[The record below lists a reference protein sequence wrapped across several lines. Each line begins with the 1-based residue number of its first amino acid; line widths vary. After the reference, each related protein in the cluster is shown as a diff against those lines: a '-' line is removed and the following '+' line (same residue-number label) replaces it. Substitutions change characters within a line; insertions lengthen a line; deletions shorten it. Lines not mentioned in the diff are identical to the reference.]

1 MKKIVIFAGTTE
13 GRRLSEILADAGIA
27 HTVCVATEYGEIV
40 MREQTDSTEAAQ
52 ADGQPLVELHC
63 GRMDREQ
70 MQKFLH
76 DEGYEIVVDATHPY
90 ARAVTENLWGAVD
103 TLKSLEKD
111 AHFPIY
117 LRLEREIA
125 GITEADG
132 NVTNIQYFENNADCA
147 KALENTE
154 GNILLTT
161 GSKELAVYCASG
173 RLNNR
178 LYVRIL
184 PGRESLELCMD
195 QGIKGRQILA
205 LQGPFSTEMNAA
217 ILKQYDIRHMVTK
230 NSGRTGGYQEK
241 LAAAEMLGI
250 PVYVIEP
257 AQKTSD
263 AAGNIPGTDAYSFAG
278 ICGKLEQ
285 LCDCKLSP
293 QGSLEICLAGIGMG
307 SKDGQTQEV
316 QHAIE
321 TADILLGAER
331 MIEGYSA
338 RIEKKPY
345 YMTAQ
350 ILPYL
355 EQLQESE
362 SLAQQGT
369 LRVTVL
375 FSGDTGFYSGCRKL
389 YVALQEAI
397 AAGQLKGSVKILP
410 GISSVVSLAAR
421 VGESY
426 EDAAVLSMHGKKL
439 NHLPATVAGH
449 EKTFLLTSGS
459 EDIRKIGRM
468 LTETGLG
475 TCEVIV
481 GYQLSYPEENIR
493 ILTPEQCEEITEDG
507 LYTCMIRNPHP
518 QPGRLTHGREDT
530 CFLRDSS
537 GTEGK
542 MRRTPMTKEEVREV
556 SICKLH
562 LTERSV
568 VYDIGSGTGSVA
580 VEIAGLSGQLQV
592 YAIERKPEAVE
603 LLRKNREHFR
613 MDNMEII
620 EAPAPEGLEELPV
633 PTHAFI
639 GGSGGRLQ
647 EILQVLYRKNPHMRI
662 VINAISMETI
672 AELREVMET
681 FPVEDEEILQMQVNR
696 VKKFWSYH
704 LPQAENPVWICSF
717 TFRERETDLVDK
729 VKKALLAEEENRNR
743 GNGEVQR

>member
-40 MREQTDSTEAAQ
+40 MRDQTDAEAARAKEQ
-52 ADGQPLVELHC
+52 SLVSLHR
-63 GRMDREQ
+63 GRMDRKQIEE
-70 MQKFLH
+70 FLRN
-76 DEGYEIVVDATHPY
+76 EGYEIVVDATHPY
-90 ARAVTENLWGAVD
+90 AKVVTENLRGAVAALQ
-103 TLKSLEKD
+103 TSEKK
-111 AHFPIY
+111 AQSPIY
-117 LRLEREIA
+117 LRLEREISE
-125 GITEADG
+125 TPEAEDPA
-132 NVTNIQYFENNADCA
+132 VSIRYFESNADCA

-161 GSKELAVYCASG
+161 GSKELVTYCASG
-173 RLNNR
+173 RLNDR

-184 PGRESLELCMD
+184 PGRESLELCME

-241 LAAAEMLGI
+241 LEAAKMLGI

-257 AQKTSD
+257 VPAVTE
-263 AAGNIPGTDAYSFAG
+263 NTVGTDTYSFAG
-278 ICGKLEQ
+278 ICGQLEQ
-285 LCDCKLSP
+285 LCGCKLS
-293 QGSLEICLAGIGMG
+293 QKGSLEICLAGIGMG
-307 SKDGQTQEV
+307 SKDMQTKEV

-355 EQLQESE
+355 EKLQESE
-362 SLAQQGT
+362 SLAQQES

-397 AAGQLKGSVKILP
+397 AAGRLKGRVQILP
-410 GISSVVSLAAR
+410 GLSSVVFLAAR

-439 NHLPATVAGH
+439 NHLPATVESH
-449 EKTFLLTSGS
+449 EKVYLLTSGS

-468 LTETGLG
+468 LTKAGLG
-475 TCEVIV
+475 TCEVII
-481 GYQLSYPEENIR
+481 GYQMSYPEEKIR
-493 ILTPEQCEEITEDG
+493 ILKSEQCEKVTEEG
-507 LYTCMIRNPHP
+507 LYTCLIRNPHP
-518 QPGRLTHGREDT
+518 QPGRLTHGRADT
-530 CFLRDSS
+530 CFLRDSA

-542 MRRTPMTKEEVREV
+542 MRITPMTKEEVREV

-562 LTERSV
+562 LTKKSV

-603 LLRKNREHFR
+603 LLRKNREQFH
-613 MDNMEII
+613 MDNIQII

-639 GGSGGRLQ
+639 GGSGGRLLD
-647 EILQVLYRKNPHMRI
+647 ILQTLYRKNPHMRI

-672 AELREVMET
+672 AELKEVLDT
-681 FPVEDEEILQMQVNR
+681 FPVEEEEILQMQVSR
-696 VKKFWSYH
+696 VKKLGGYH

-717 TFRERETDLVDK
+717 TFRETGTDPMDNEKKTKPGAGETGNGK
-729 VKKALLAEEENRNR
+729 
-743 GNGEVQR
+743 NGEVQR

>member
-13 GRRLSEILADAGIA
+13 GRRLSEILADAGIT

-40 MREQTDSTEAAQ
+40 MREQTDAETARAK
-52 ADGQPLVELHC
+52 GQPLVSLHR

-70 MQKFLH
+70 MEEFLRN
-76 DEGYEIVVDATHPY
+76 EGYEIVVDATHPY
-90 ARAVTENLWGAVD
+90 ARVVTENIQSAVN
-103 TLKSLEKD
+103 TLRTTERETQ
-111 AHFPIY
+111 FPIY

-125 GITEADG
+125 ETPEAEDPA
-132 NVTNIQYFENNADCA
+132 VSIRYFESNADCA
-147 KALENTE
+147 NVLENTE

-161 GSKELAVYCASG
+161 GSKELATYCASG
-173 RLNNR
+173 RLHDR

-184 PGRESLELCMD
+184 PGRESLELCME

-217 ILKQYDIRHMVTK
+217 ILNQYDIRHMVTK

-241 LAAAEMLGI
+241 LEAAKMLGI
-250 PVYVIEP
+250 PVYVIQP
-257 AQKTSD
+257 AGKAWDT
-263 AAGNIPGTDAYSFAG
+263 YSFAG
-278 ICGKLEQ
+278 ICEKLEQ
-285 LCDCKLSP
+285 LCDCKLSG
-293 QGSLEICLAGIGMG
+293 QGSMEICLAGIGMG

-331 MIEGYSA
+331 MIERYSA
-338 RIEKKPY
+338 KIEKRPY
-345 YMTAQ
+345 YMTEQ

-355 EQLQESE
+355 EQLQKNG
-362 SLAQQGT
+362 LTAQKDP

-389 YVALQEAI
+389 YVALQETI
-397 AAGQLKGSVKILP
+397 AAGALNAGVRILP

-426 EDAAVLSMHGKKL
+426 EDAAILSMHGKKL
-439 NHLPATVAGH
+439 NRLSATVESH
-449 EKTFLLTSGS
+449 EKVFLLTSGS
-459 EDIRKIGRM
+459 EDIRKIGRLLAEAG
-468 LTETGLG
+468 LTD
-475 TCEVIV
+475 CEVIV
-481 GYQLSYPEENIR
+481 GYQLSYPEESIR
-493 ILTPEQCEEITEDG
+493 ILTPEQCEKITGEG
-507 LYTCMIRNPHP
+507 LYTCLIHNPHW
-518 QPGRLTHGREDT
+518 QPERLTHGRADI
-530 CFLRDSS
+530 CFLRDA
-537 GTEGK
+537 K
-542 MRRTPMTKEEVREV
+542 TPMTKEEVREV

-562 LTERSV
+562 LTENAV

-580 VEIAGLSGQLQV
+580 IEIAGVPGGVQV

-603 LLRKNREHFR
+603 LLRKNREHFH
-613 MDNMEII
+613 MDNIQII

-639 GGSGGRLQ
+639 GGSSGRLLD
-647 EILQVLYRKNPHMRI
+647 ILQTLYRKNPHMRI

-672 AELREVMET
+672 AELKEVLDT
-681 FPVEDEEILQMQVNR
+681 FPVEEEEILQMQVSR
-696 VKKFWSYH
+696 VKKLGGYH

-717 TFRERETDLVDK
+717 TFRETGTDPMDNA
-729 VKKALLAEEENRNR
+729 KKIKPGIGEAGN
-743 GNGEVQR
+743 GKNGEVQR

>member
-132 NVTNIQYFENNADCA
+132 NVTNIQYFENNADCV

-241 LAAAEMLGI
+241 LEAAEMLGI

-426 EDAAVLSMHGKKL
+426 EDAAILSMHGKKL
-439 NHLPATVAGH
+439 NHLPAAVAGH

-459 EDIRKIGRM
+459 EDIRKVGRM

-507 LYTCMIRNPHP
+507 LYTCMIRNPHW
-518 QPGRLTHGREDT
+518 QPERLTHGREDT
-530 CFLRDSS
+530 CFLRD
-537 GTEGK
+537 TK
-542 MRRTPMTKEEVREV
+542 TPMTKEEVREV

-639 GGSGGRLQ
+639 GGSGGRLLD
-647 EILQVLYRKNPHMRI
+647 ILQVLYRKNPHMRI

-672 AELREVMET
+672 AEFKEVLDT
-681 FPVEDEEILQMQVNR
+681 FPVEEEEILQMQVSR
-696 VKKFWSYH
+696 VKKLGDYH

-717 TFRERETDLVDK
+717 TFREIGTDPMDNAKKTKQGAGETGNGK
-729 VKKALLAEEENRNR
+729 
-743 GNGEVQR
+743 NGEVQR

>member
-40 MREQTDSTEAAQ
+40 MREQTDVEAARTKE
-52 ADGQPLVELHC
+52 QPFVSLHR

-70 MQKFLH
+70 MEEFLRN
-76 DEGYEIVVDATHPY
+76 EGYEIVVDATHPY
-90 ARAVTENLWGAVD
+90 ARVVTENIQSAVN
-103 TLKSLEKD
+103 TLRTTERETQ
-111 AHFPIY
+111 FPIY
-117 LRLEREIA
+117 LRLEREISE
-125 GITEADG
+125 TPEAEDPD
-132 NVTNIQYFENNADCA
+132 VSIRYFESNADCA

-161 GSKELAVYCASG
+161 GSKELATYCASG
-173 RLNNR
+173 RLHDR

-184 PGRESLELCMD
+184 PGRESLELCME

-241 LAAAEMLGI
+241 LEAAKMLGI
-250 PVYVIEP
+250 PVYVILP
-257 AQKTSD
+257 ARKAVDT
-263 AAGNIPGTDAYSFAG
+263 YSFAG

-285 LCDCKLSP
+285 LCDCKLSG
-293 QGSLEICLAGIGMG
+293 QSSMEICLAGIGMG

-331 MIEGYSA
+331 MIERYSA
-338 RIEKKPY
+338 KIEKRPY
-345 YMTAQ
+345 YMTEQ

-355 EQLQESE
+355 EQLQKNGLTE
-362 SLAQQGT
+362 QKDP

-389 YVALQEAI
+389 YVALQETI
-397 AAGQLKGSVKILP
+397 AAGTLNAGVQILP

-426 EDAAVLSMHGKKL
+426 EDAAILSMHGKKL
-439 NHLPATVAGH
+439 NRLSATVESH
-449 EKTFLLTSGS
+449 EKVFLLTSGS
-459 EDIRKIGRM
+459 EDIRKIGRLLAEVG
-468 LTETGLG
+468 LTD
-475 TCEVIV
+475 CEVTV
-481 GYQLSYPEENIR
+481 GYQLSYPEESIR
-493 ILTPEQCEEITEDG
+493 ILTPGQCEEITEEG
-507 LYTCMIRNPHP
+507 LYTCLIRNPHW
-518 QPGRLTHGREDT
+518 QPECLTHGRADI
-530 CFLRDSS
+530 CFLRDV
-537 GTEGK
+537 K
-542 MRRTPMTKEEVREV
+542 TPMTKEEVREV

-562 LTERSV
+562 LTQNAV

-580 VEIAGLSGQLQV
+580 IEIAGVPGGVQV

-603 LLRKNREHFR
+603 LLRKNREQFH
-613 MDNMEII
+613 MDNIQII

-639 GGSGGRLQ
+639 GGSGGRLLD
-647 EILQVLYRKNPHMRI
+647 ILQTLYRKNPHMRI

-672 AELREVMET
+672 AELKEVLDT
-681 FPVEDEEILQMQVNR
+681 FPVEEEEILQMQVSR
-696 VKKFWSYH
+696 VKKLGGYH

-717 TFRERETDLVDK
+717 TFREIGTDPMDNAKKTKQGAGETGNGK
-729 VKKALLAEEENRNR
+729 
-743 GNGEVQR
+743 NGEVQR

>member
-40 MREQTDSTEAAQ
+40 MREQMDAEAAG
-52 ADGQPLVELHC
+52 AKKQPLVSLHR
-63 GRMDREQ
+63 GRMDRKQIEE
-70 MQKFLH
+70 FLCN
-76 DEGYEIVVDATHPY
+76 EGYEIVVDATHPY
-90 ARAVTENLWGAVD
+90 AKVVTENLRGAVAALQ
-103 TLKSLEKD
+103 TSEKKTQS
-111 AHFPIY
+111 PIY
-117 LRLEREIA
+117 LRLEREISE
-125 GITEADG
+125 TPEAE
-132 NVTNIQYFENNADCA
+132 NPAVSIRYFESNADCA

-161 GSKELAVYCASG
+161 GSKELATYCASG
-173 RLNNR
+173 RLHDR

-184 PGRESLELCMD
+184 PGRESLELCME

-241 LAAAEMLGI
+241 LEAAKMLGI

-257 AQKTSD
+257 ARKTPD
-263 AAGNIPGTDAYSFAG
+263 ATGHMLRTDTYSFAG

-285 LCDCKLSP
+285 LCDCKLSG
-293 QGSLEICLAGIGMG
+293 QGSMEICLAGIGMG

-321 TADILLGAER
+321 TVDILLGAER
-331 MIEGYSA
+331 MIERYSA
-338 RIEKKPY
+338 KIEKRPY
-345 YMTAQ
+345 YMAEQ

-355 EQLQESE
+355 EQLQKNG
-362 SLAQQGT
+362 LTAQKDP

-397 AAGQLKGSVKILP
+397 AAGALNAEVRILP

-426 EDAAVLSMHGKKL
+426 EDAAILSMHGKKL
-439 NHLPATVAGH
+439 NRLSATVESH
-449 EKTFLLTSGS
+449 EKVFLLTSGS
-459 EDIRKIGRM
+459 EDIRKIGRLLAEAG
-468 LTETGLG
+468 LTD
-475 TCEVIV
+475 CEVTV
-481 GYQLSYPEENIR
+481 GYQMSYPEESIR
-493 ILTPEQCEEITEDG
+493 SLTPGQCEEITGEG
-507 LYTCMIRNPHP
+507 LYTCLIRNPHW
-518 QPGRLTHGREDT
+518 QPERLTHGRTDICFQRDT
-530 CFLRDSS
+530 
-537 GTEGK
+537 K
-542 MRRTPMTKEEVREV
+542 TPMTKEEVREV

-562 LTERSV
+562 LTQNAV

-580 VEIAGLSGQLQV
+580 IEIAGVSGGVQV

-603 LLRKNREHFR
+603 LLRKNREHFH
-613 MDNMEII
+613 MDNIQII

-639 GGSGGRLQ
+639 GGSGGRLLD
-647 EILQVLYRKNPHMRI
+647 ILRVLYRKNPHMRI

-672 AELREVMET
+672 AELKEVLDT
-681 FPVEDEEILQMQVNR
+681 FPVEEEEILQMQVSR
-696 VKKFWSYH
+696 VKKLRDYH

-717 TFRERETDLVDK
+717 TFRETGTDPMDNAKKTKPGIGETGNGK
-729 VKKALLAEEENRNR
+729 
-743 GNGEVQR
+743 NGEVQR

>member
-40 MREQTDSTEAAQ
+40 MRDQTDAEAARAKEQ
-52 ADGQPLVELHC
+52 SLVSLHR
-63 GRMDREQ
+63 GRMDRKQIEE
-70 MQKFLH
+70 FLRN
-76 DEGYEIVVDATHPY
+76 EGYEIVVDATHPY
-90 ARAVTENLWGAVD
+90 ARVVTENLRGAVAALQ
-103 TLKSLEKD
+103 TSEKK
-111 AHFPIY
+111 AQSPIY
-117 LRLEREIA
+117 LRLEREISE
-125 GITEADG
+125 TPEAEDPA
-132 NVTNIQYFENNADCA
+132 VSIRYFESNADCA

-161 GSKELAVYCASG
+161 GSKELATYCASG
-173 RLNNR
+173 RLHDR

-184 PGRESLELCMD
+184 PGRESLELCME

-241 LAAAEMLGI
+241 LEAAKMLEI
-250 PVYVIEP
+250 PVYVILP
-257 AQKTSD
+257 ARKAVDT
-263 AAGNIPGTDAYSFAG
+263 YSFAG

-285 LCDCKLSP
+285 LCDCKLSG
-293 QGSLEICLAGIGMG
+293 QSSMEICLAGIGMG

-331 MIEGYSA
+331 MIERYSA
-338 RIEKKPY
+338 KIEKRPY
-345 YMTAQ
+345 YMTEQ

-355 EQLQESE
+355 EQLQENGIT
-362 SLAQQGT
+362 AQKDP

-389 YVALQEAI
+389 YVALQEAVDI
-397 AAGQLKGSVKILP
+397 GALNAEVRILP
-410 GISSVVSLAAR
+410 GISSVATLAAR

-426 EDAAVLSMHGKKL
+426 EDAAILSMHGKKL
-439 NHLPATVAGH
+439 NRLSTTVESH
-449 EKTFLLTSGS
+449 EKVFLLTSGS
-459 EDIRKIGRM
+459 EDIRKIGRSLAEAG
-468 LTETGLG
+468 LTD
-475 TCEVIV
+475 CEVTV
-481 GYQLSYPEENIR
+481 GYQLSYPEESIR
-493 ILTPEQCEEITEDG
+493 ILTPGQCEEITEEG
-507 LYTCMIRNPHP
+507 LYTCLIRNPHW
-518 QPGRLTHGREDT
+518 QPERLTHGRADI
-530 CFLRDSS
+530 CFLRDA
-537 GTEGK
+537 K
-542 MRRTPMTKEEVREV
+542 TPMTKEEVREV

-562 LTERSV
+562 LTQNAV

-580 VEIAGLSGQLQV
+580 IEIAGVPGGVQV

-603 LLRKNREHFR
+603 LLRKNREQFH
-613 MDNMEII
+613 MDNIQII

-639 GGSGGRLQ
+639 GGSGGRLLD
-647 EILQVLYRKNPHMRI
+647 ILQTLYRKNPHMRI

-672 AELREVMET
+672 AELREVLEA
-681 FPVEDEEILQMQVNR
+681 FPVEEEEILQMQVSR
-696 VKKFWSYH
+696 VKKLGGYH

-717 TFRERETDLVDK
+717 TFREIGTDPMDNAKKTKQGAGETGNGK
-729 VKKALLAEEENRNR
+729 
-743 GNGEVQR
+743 NGEVQR

>member
-40 MREQTDSTEAAQ
+40 MREQTDLATVQ
-52 ADGQPLVELHC
+52 GNGQSLVKLHR

-70 MQKFLH
+70 MEEFLRN
-76 DEGYEIVVDATHPY
+76 EGYEIVVDATHPY
-90 ARAVTENLWGAVD
+90 AEVVTENIRGAVAAIQ
-103 TLKSLEKD
+103 SSEKD
-111 AHFPIY
+111 AQFPIY
-117 LRLEREIA
+117 LRLERQIDGAE
-125 GITEADG
+125 EAEE

-147 KALENTE
+147 KALEDTE

-161 GSKELAVYCASG
+161 GSKELATYCASG
-173 RLNNR
+173 KLHDR

-184 PGRESLELCMD
+184 PGRESLELCME

-230 NSGRTGGYQEK
+230 NSGRAGGYQEK
-241 LAAAEMLGI
+241 LEAAKMLGI

-257 AQKTSD
+257 AQKTAD
-263 AAGNIPGTDAYSFAG
+263 AAGNMPGTDTYSFAG
-278 ICGKLEQ
+278 ICGKLEE
-285 LCDCKLSP
+285 LCDCKLFG
-293 QGSLEICLAGIGMG
+293 QGSMEICLAGIGMG
-307 SKDGQTQEV
+307 SRDTQTQEV

-338 RIEKKPY
+338 KIEKQPY
-345 YMTAQ
+345 YMAAQ

-355 EQLQESE
+355 EKLQESE
-362 SLAQQGT
+362 ELAQRGT

-375 FSGDTGFYSGCRKL
+375 FSGDTGFYSGCRKM

-397 AAGQLKGSVKILP
+397 TAGRLNAKVRILP
-410 GISSVVSLAAR
+410 GLSSVVSLAAR

-426 EDAAVLSMHGKKL
+426 EDAAILSMHGKKL
-439 NHLPATVAGH
+439 KRLSATVESR
-449 EKTFLLTSGS
+449 EKVFLLTSGS
-459 EDIRKIGRM
+459 EDIRKIGRLLAEAG
-468 LTETGLG
+468 LTD
-475 TCEVIV
+475 CEVIA
-481 GYQLSYPEENIR
+481 GYQMSYPEESIR
-493 ILTPEQCEEITEDG
+493 ILTPEQCEEITEEG
-507 LYTCMIRNPHP
+507 LYTCLIRNPHP
-518 QPGRLTHGREDT
+518 HPGRLTHGRADS
-530 CFLRDSS
+530 CFLRDAS
-537 GTEGK
+537 GTEGNL
-542 MRRTPMTKEEVREV
+542 RRTPMTKEEVREV

-562 LTERSV
+562 LTNGAV

-580 VEIAGLSGQLQV
+580 IEIAGVSGQVQV
-592 YAIERKPEAVE
+592 YAIERKTEAVE
-603 LLRKNREHFR
+603 LLRKNREHFH
-613 MDNMEII
+613 MDNIEII

-639 GGSGGRLQ
+639 GGSGGRLMD
-647 EILQVLYRKNPHMRI
+647 ILQVLYRKNPHIRI

-672 AELREVMET
+672 AELKEVLEA

-696 VKKFWSYH
+696 VKKLGSYH

-717 TFRERETDLVDK
+717 TFREEE
-729 VKKALLAEEENRNR
+729 KKDS
-743 GNGEVQR
+743 

>member
-40 MREQTDSTEAAQ
+40 MREQMEGTEAARAQ
-52 ADGQPLVELHC
+52 EQPLVSLHR
-63 GRMDREQ
+63 GRMDRKQIEE
-70 MQKFLH
+70 FLRN
-76 DEGYEIVVDATHPY
+76 EGYGIVVDATHPY
-90 ARAVTENLWGAVD
+90 AKVVTENLRGAVAALQ
-103 TLKSLEKD
+103 TFEKKVQS
-111 AHFPIY
+111 PIY
-117 LRLEREIA
+117 LRLEREISE
-125 GITEADG
+125 TPEAEDPA
-132 NVTNIQYFENNADCA
+132 VSIRYFESNADCA

-161 GSKELAVYCASG
+161 GSKELATYCASG
-173 RLNNR
+173 RLHDR

-184 PGRESLELCMD
+184 PGRESLELCME

-230 NSGRTGGYQEK
+230 NSGRTGGYREK
-241 LAAAEMLGI
+241 LEAAKMLGI

-257 AQKTSD
+257 ARKTPD
-263 AAGNIPGTDAYSFAG
+263 ATGHMLRTDTYSFTG

-285 LCDCKLSP
+285 LCDCKLSG
-293 QGSLEICLAGIGMG
+293 QGSMEICLAGIGMG

-331 MIEGYSA
+331 MIERYSA
-338 RIEKKPY
+338 KIEKRPY
-345 YMTAQ
+345 YMAEQ

-355 EQLQESE
+355 EQLQKNGFT
-362 SLAQQGT
+362 AQKDP

-389 YVALQEAI
+389 YVALQETI
-397 AAGQLKGSVKILP
+397 AAGALNAGVRILP

-426 EDAAVLSMHGKKL
+426 EDAAILSMHGKKL
-439 NHLPATVAGH
+439 NRLSATVESH
-449 EKTFLLTSGS
+449 EKVFLLTSGS
-459 EDIRKIGRM
+459 EDIRKIGRLLAEAG
-468 LTETGLG
+468 LTD
-475 TCEVIV
+475 CEVTV
-481 GYQLSYPEENIR
+481 GYQLSYPEESIQ
-493 ILTPEQCEEITEDG
+493 ILTPEQCEEITGEG
-507 LYTCMIRNPHP
+507 LYTCLIRNPHW
-518 QPGRLTHGREDT
+518 QPERLTHGRADI
-530 CFLRDSS
+530 CFLRDA
-537 GTEGK
+537 K
-542 MRRTPMTKEEVREV
+542 TPMTKEEVREV

-562 LTERSV
+562 LTQNAV

-580 VEIAGLSGQLQV
+580 IEIAGVPGGVQV

-603 LLRKNREHFR
+603 LLRKNREQFH
-613 MDNMEII
+613 MDNIQII

-639 GGSGGRLQ
+639 GGSGGRLLD
-647 EILQVLYRKNPHMRI
+647 ILQTLYRKNPHMRI

-672 AELREVMET
+672 AELKEVLDT
-681 FPVEDEEILQMQVNR
+681 FPLEEEEILQMQVSR
-696 VKKFWSYH
+696 VKKLGGYH

-717 TFRERETDLVDK
+717 TFREIGTDPMDNE
-729 VKKALLAEEENRNR
+729 KKTKQDAGGTGN
-743 GNGEVQR
+743 GKNGEVQR

>member
-1 MKKIVIFAGTTE
+1 M
-13 GRRLSEILADAGIA
+13 SEILSDAGIA

-40 MREQTDSTEAAQ
+40 MREQTDSTEAAK
-52 ADGQPLVELHC
+52 ADGQPLVKLHR

-70 MQKFLH
+70 MEAFLR
-76 DEGYEIVVDATHPY
+76 DERYEIIVDATHPY
-90 ARAVTENLWGAVD
+90 AQVVTENLRGAVD
-103 TLKSLEKD
+103 ALKDTSAAE
-111 AHFPIY
+111 FPKY
-117 LRLEREIA
+117 LRLEREIS
-125 GITEADG
+125 GTTEEDNAAS
-132 NVTNIQYFENNADCA
+132 IRYFENNADCA
-147 KALENTE
+147 KALEDTE

-173 RLNNR
+173 RLNDR

-184 PGRESLELCMD
+184 PGRESLELCME

-217 ILKQYDIRHMVTK
+217 ILKQYDIHHMVTK

-241 LAAAEMLGI
+241 LEAAKMLGI

-257 AQKTSD
+257 AATED
-263 AAGNIPGTDAYSFAG
+263 EVGTDTYSFAG

-285 LCDCKLSP
+285 LCDCKLSQ
-293 QGSLEICLAGIGMG
+293 QGSMEICLAGIGMG
-307 SKDGQTQEV
+307 SRESLTGEV

-321 TADILLGAER
+321 IADVLLGAER
-331 MIEGYSA
+331 MIAGYSA
-338 RIEKKPY
+338 KIEKQPY

-355 EQLQESE
+355 EKIQESE
-362 SLAQQGT
+362 VLAQREM

-397 AAGQLKGSVKILP
+397 AAGRLKGSVKILP
-410 GISSVVSLAAR
+410 GLSSVVFLAAR

-426 EDAAVLSMHGKKL
+426 ENAVILSMHGKKL
-439 NHLPATVAGH
+439 KRLSATVESH
-449 EKTFLLTSGS
+449 EKVYLLTSGC
-459 EDIRKIGRM
+459 EDIRKIGRL
-468 LTETGLG
+468 LTEAGL
-475 TCEVIV
+475 TDCEVIA

-493 ILTPEQCEEITEDG
+493 ILTPGQCMEVTEEG
-507 LYTCMIRNPHP
+507 LYTCLIRNPHP
-518 QPGRLTHGREDT
+518 QPGRLTHGRADS

-542 MRRTPMTKEEVREV
+542 LRRTPMTKEEIREV

-562 LTERSV
+562 LTKGAV

-580 VEIAGLSGQLQV
+580 VEIAGLSDRLQV
-592 YAIERKPEAVE
+592 YAIERKTEAVE
-603 LLRKNREHFR
+603 LLRKNREHFH

-620 EAPAPEGLEELPV
+620 EALAPDGLEELPV

-639 GGSGGRLQ
+639 GGSGGRLRD
-647 EILQVLYRKNPHMRI
+647 ILQVLYWKNPHMRI

-672 AELREVMET
+672 AELKEVLET
-681 FPVEDEEILQMQVNR
+681 FPVEEEEILQMQVNR
-696 VKKFWSYH
+696 VKKLGSYH
-704 LPQAENPVWICSF
+704 MPQAENPVWICSF
-717 TFRERETDLVDK
+717 TFCEHADE
-729 VKKALLAEEENRNR
+729 
-743 GNGEVQR
+743 GEGI

>member
-40 MREQTDSTEAAQ
+40 MREQMDAEAAG
-52 ADGQPLVELHC
+52 AKKQPLVFLHR
-63 GRMDREQ
+63 GRMDRKQ
-70 MQKFLH
+70 MEEFLCN
-76 DEGYEIVVDATHPY
+76 EGYDIVVDATHPY
-90 ARAVTENLWGAVD
+90 ARVVTENIRDAVK
-103 TLKSLEKD
+103 TQS
-111 AHFPIY
+111 PIY
-117 LRLEREIA
+117 LRLEREISE
-125 GITEADG
+125 TPEAE
-132 NVTNIQYFENNADCA
+132 NPAVSIRYFESNADCA

-161 GSKELAVYCASG
+161 GSKELATYCASG
-173 RLNNR
+173 RLHDR

-184 PGRESLELCMD
+184 PGRESLELCME

-241 LAAAEMLGI
+241 LEAAKMLGI

-257 AQKTSD
+257 ARKTPD
-263 AAGNIPGTDAYSFAG
+263 ATGHMLRTDTYSFTG
-278 ICGKLEQ
+278 ICEKLEQ
-285 LCDCKLSP
+285 LCDCKLSG
-293 QGSLEICLAGIGMG
+293 QGSMEICLAGIGMG

-321 TADILLGAER
+321 TVDILLGAER
-331 MIEGYSA
+331 MIERYSA
-338 RIEKKPY
+338 KIEKRPY
-345 YMTAQ
+345 YMAEQ

-355 EQLQESE
+355 EQLQKNG
-362 SLAQQGT
+362 LTAQKDP

-397 AAGQLKGSVKILP
+397 AAGALNAEVRILP

-421 VGESY
+421 VRESY
-426 EDAAVLSMHGKKL
+426 EDAAILSMHGKKL
-439 NHLPATVAGH
+439 NRLSATVESH
-449 EKTFLLTSGS
+449 EKVFLLTSGS
-459 EDIRKIGRM
+459 EDIRKIGRLLAEAG
-468 LTETGLG
+468 LTD
-475 TCEVIV
+475 CEVTV
-481 GYQLSYPEENIR
+481 GYQMSYPEESIR
-493 ILTPEQCEEITEDG
+493 ILTPGQCEEITEEG
-507 LYTCMIRNPHP
+507 LYTCLIRNPHW
-518 QPGRLTHGREDT
+518 QPERLTHGRADI
-530 CFLRDSS
+530 CFLRDA
-537 GTEGK
+537 K
-542 MRRTPMTKEEVREV
+542 TPMTKEEVREV

-562 LTERSV
+562 LIENAV

-580 VEIAGLSGQLQV
+580 IEIAGVPGRVQV

-603 LLRKNREHFR
+603 LLRKNREHFH
-613 MDNMEII
+613 MDNIQII

-639 GGSGGRLQ
+639 GGSSGRLLD
-647 EILQVLYRKNPHMRI
+647 ILQTLYRKNPHMRI

-672 AELREVMET
+672 AELKEVLDT
-681 FPVEDEEILQMQVNR
+681 FPVEEEEILQMQVSR
-696 VKKFWSYH
+696 VKKLLSYH

-717 TFRERETDLVDK
+717 TFRETGTDPMDNA
-729 VKKALLAEEENRNR
+729 KKTKQDAGEAGN
-743 GNGEVQR
+743 GKNGEVQR

>member
-40 MREQTDSTEAAQ
+40 MREQMDAEAAG
-52 ADGQPLVELHC
+52 AKKQPLVSLHR
-63 GRMDREQ
+63 GRMDRKQIEE
-70 MQKFLH
+70 FLCN
-76 DEGYEIVVDATHPY
+76 EGYEIVVDATHPY
-90 ARAVTENLWGAVD
+90 ARVVTENIRDAVK
-103 TLKSLEKD
+103 TQS
-111 AHFPIY
+111 PIY
-117 LRLEREIA
+117 LRLEREISK
-125 GITEADG
+125 TPEAE
-132 NVTNIQYFENNADCA
+132 NPAVSIRYFESNADCA

-161 GSKELAVYCASG
+161 GSKELATYCASG
-173 RLNNR
+173 RLHDR

-184 PGRESLELCMD
+184 PGRESLELCME

-241 LAAAEMLGI
+241 LEAAKMLGI

-257 AQKTSD
+257 ARKTPD
-263 AAGNIPGTDAYSFAG
+263 ATGHMLRTDTYSFAG

-285 LCDCKLSP
+285 LCDCKLSG
-293 QGSLEICLAGIGMG
+293 QGSMEICLAGIGMG

-331 MIEGYSA
+331 MIERYSA
-338 RIEKKPY
+338 KIEKRPY
-345 YMTAQ
+345 YMTEQ

-355 EQLQESE
+355 EQLQKNGIT
-362 SLAQQGT
+362 AQKDP

-389 YVALQEAI
+389 YVALQETI
-397 AAGQLKGSVKILP
+397 AAGALNAGVRILP

-426 EDAAVLSMHGKKL
+426 EDAAILSMHGKKL
-439 NHLPATVAGH
+439 NRLSATVESH
-449 EKTFLLTSGS
+449 EKVFLLTSGS
-459 EDIRKIGRM
+459 EDIRKIGRLLAEAG
-468 LTETGLG
+468 LTD
-475 TCEVIV
+475 CEVIV
-481 GYQLSYPEENIR
+481 GYQLSYPEESIR
-493 ILTPEQCEEITEDG
+493 TLTPEQCEEITGEG
-507 LYTCMIRNPHP
+507 LYTCLIRNPHW
-518 QPGRLTHGREDT
+518 QPERLTHGRADI
-530 CFLRDSS
+530 CFLRDA
-537 GTEGK
+537 K
-542 MRRTPMTKEEVREV
+542 TPMTKEEVREV

-562 LTERSV
+562 LTQNAV

-580 VEIAGLSGQLQV
+580 IEIAGMPGGVQV

-603 LLRKNREHFR
+603 LLRKNRAQFH
-613 MDNMEII
+613 MDNIQII

-639 GGSGGRLQ
+639 GGSGGRLLD
-647 EILQVLYRKNPHMRI
+647 ILRVLYRKNPHMRI

-672 AELREVMET
+672 AELKEVLDT
-681 FPVEDEEILQMQVNR
+681 FPVAEEEILQMQVSR
-696 VKKFWSYH
+696 VKKLGGYH
-704 LPQAENPVWICSF
+704 LPKAENPVWICSF
-717 TFRERETDLVDK
+717 TFRETGTNPMDNA
-729 VKKALLAEEENRNR
+729 KKTKQDAGEAAN
-743 GNGEVQR
+743 GKNGEVQR

>member
-13 GRRLSEILADAGIA
+13 GRRLSEILAEAGIA

-40 MREQTDSTEAAQ
+40 MREQTESTEAVQ
-52 ADGQPLVELHC
+52 TGGQPLVNLHR

-70 MQKFLH
+70 MQEFLRN
-76 DEGYEIVVDATHPY
+76 EGYEIIVDATHPY
-90 ARAVTENLWGAVD
+90 AQVVTENIRGAVD
-103 TLKSLEKD
+103 ALKSSEKD
-111 AHFPIY
+111 AQFPIY
-117 LRLEREIA
+117 LRLEREIDGSA
-125 GITEADG
+125 EADE

-161 GSKELAVYCASG
+161 GSKELATYCASG
-173 RLNNR
+173 RLHDR

-184 PGRESLELCMD
+184 PGRESLELCME

-241 LAAAEMLGI
+241 LEAAKMLGI

-257 AQKTSD
+257 AEKTSD
-263 AAGNIPGTDAYSFAG
+263 AAGNMLGTDTYSFAG

-285 LCDCKLSP
+285 LCDCKLFG
-293 QGSLEICLAGIGMG
+293 QGSMEICLAGIGMG
-307 SKDGQTQEV
+307 SRDTQTQEV

-331 MIEGYSA
+331 MIKGYSA
-338 RIEKKPY
+338 KIEKRPY

-355 EQLQESE
+355 EQLQKSE
-362 SLAQQGT
+362 SLAQRGT

-397 AAGQLKGSVKILP
+397 TAGRLNAKVRILP

-426 EDAAVLSMHGKKL
+426 EDAAILSMHGKKL
-439 NHLPATVAGH
+439 NHLSATVESQ
-449 EKTFLLTSGS
+449 EKVFLLTSGS

-468 LTETGLG
+468 LAEAGL
-475 TCEVIV
+475 TDCKVIA
-481 GYQLSYPEENIR
+481 GYQLSYPEEQIR
-493 ILTPEQCEEITEDG
+493 ILTPEQCEAVTEEG
-507 LYTCMIRNPHP
+507 LYTCLIRNPHP
-518 QPGRLTHGREDT
+518 QPERLTHGRADSY
-530 CFLRDSS
+530 FLRDA
-537 GTEGK
+537 K
-542 MRRTPMTKEEVREV
+542 TPMTKEEVREV

-562 LTERSV
+562 LTENAV

-580 VEIAGLSGQLQV
+580 LEIAGLPGQLQV
-592 YAIERKPEAVE
+592 YAVERKPEAVE
-603 LLRKNREHFR
+603 LLRKNREHFH
-613 MDNMEII
+613 MDNIQII
-620 EAPAPEGLEELPV
+620 EAPAPEGLEELPA

-639 GGSGGRLQ
+639 GGSGGRLM
-647 EILQVLYRKNPHMRI
+647 EILQTLYRKNPHMRI

-672 AELREVMET
+672 AELREVLDT
-681 FPVEDEEILQMQVNR
+681 FPVEEEEILQMQVSR
-696 VKKFWSYH
+696 VKKLGSYH

-717 TFRERETDLVDK
+717 TFREREESDTK
-729 VKKALLAEEENRNR
+729 
-743 GNGEVQR
+743 

>member
-40 MREQTDSTEAAQ
+40 MRDQTDAEAAGAKEQ
-52 ADGQPLVELHC
+52 SLVSLHR
-63 GRMDREQ
+63 GRMDRKQIEE
-70 MQKFLH
+70 FLCN
-76 DEGYEIVVDATHPY
+76 EGYGIVVDATHPY
-90 ARAVTENLWGAVD
+90 AKVVTENLRGAVAALQ
-103 TLKSLEKD
+103 TSEKK
-111 AHFPIY
+111 AQFPIY
-117 LRLEREIA
+117 LRLEREISE
-125 GITEADG
+125 TPEAEDPA
-132 NVTNIQYFENNADCA
+132 VSIRYFESNADCA

-161 GSKELAVYCASG
+161 GSKELATYCASG
-173 RLNNR
+173 RLHDR

-184 PGRESLELCMD
+184 PGRESLELCME

-230 NSGRTGGYQEK
+230 NSGRTGGYREK
-241 LAAAEMLGI
+241 LEAAKMLGI

-257 AQKTSD
+257 ARKTPD
-263 AAGNIPGTDAYSFAG
+263 ATGHMLRTDTYSFTG

-285 LCDCKLSP
+285 LCDCKLSG
-293 QGSLEICLAGIGMG
+293 QGSMEICLAGIGMG

-331 MIEGYSA
+331 MIERYSA
-338 RIEKKPY
+338 KIEKRPY
-345 YMTAQ
+345 YMAEQ

-355 EQLQESE
+355 EQLQKNGFT
-362 SLAQQGT
+362 AQKDP

-389 YVALQEAI
+389 YVALQETI
-397 AAGQLKGSVKILP
+397 AAGTLNAGVQILP

-426 EDAAVLSMHGKKL
+426 EDAAILSMHGKKL
-439 NHLPATVAGH
+439 NRLSATVESH
-449 EKTFLLTSGS
+449 EKVFLLTSGS
-459 EDIRKIGRM
+459 EDIRKLGRLLAEVG
-468 LTETGLG
+468 LTD
-475 TCEVIV
+475 CEVIA
-481 GYQLSYPEENIR
+481 GYQMSYPEESIR
-493 ILTPEQCEEITEDG
+493 SLTPEQCEQVTEEG
-507 LYTCMIRNPHP
+507 LYTCLIRNPHW
-518 QPGRLTHGREDT
+518 QPERLTHGRADI
-530 CFLRDSS
+530 CFLRDA
-537 GTEGK
+537 K
-542 MRRTPMTKEEVREV
+542 TPMTKEEVREV

-562 LTERSV
+562 LTKGAV
-568 VYDIGSGTGSVA
+568 VYDVGSGTGSVA

-603 LLRKNREHFR
+603 QLRKNREHFH

-620 EAPAPEGLEELPV
+620 EAEAPEGLEGLPA

-639 GGSGGRLQ
+639 GGSGGKLL
-647 EILQVLYRKNPHMRI
+647 EILQVLYRKNPRMRI

-672 AELREVMET
+672 AELKEVLEA
-681 FPVEDEEILQMQVNR
+681 FPVENEEILQMQVNR
-696 VKKFWSYH
+696 VKKLGSYH
-704 LPQAENPVWICSF
+704 LPRAENPVWICSF
-717 TFRERETDLVDK
+717 TFRERGTDPADNVKEAVQTGRETGSGK
-729 VKKALLAEEENRNR
+729 
-743 GNGEVQR
+743 NGEVRR

>member
-40 MREQTDSTEAAQ
+40 MREQMDAEAAG
-52 ADGQPLVELHC
+52 AKKQPLVSLHR
-63 GRMDREQ
+63 GRMDRKQIEE
-70 MQKFLH
+70 FLRN
-76 DEGYEIVVDATHPY
+76 EGYGIVVDATHPY
-90 ARAVTENLWGAVD
+90 AKVVTENLRGAVAALQ
-103 TLKSLEKD
+103 TSEKK
-111 AHFPIY
+111 AQFPIY
-117 LRLEREIA
+117 LRLEREISE
-125 GITEADG
+125 TPEAEDPA
-132 NVTNIQYFENNADCA
+132 VSIRYFESNADCA

-161 GSKELAVYCASG
+161 GSKELATYCASG
-173 RLNNR
+173 RLHDR

-184 PGRESLELCMD
+184 PGRESLELCME

-230 NSGRTGGYQEK
+230 NSGRTGGYREK
-241 LAAAEMLGI
+241 LEAAKMLGI

-257 AQKTSD
+257 ARKTPD
-263 AAGNIPGTDAYSFAG
+263 ATGHMLRTDTYSFTG

-285 LCDCKLSP
+285 LCDCKLSG
-293 QGSLEICLAGIGMG
+293 QGSMEICLAGIGMG

-316 QHAIE
+316 QHVIE

-338 RIEKKPY
+338 KIEKRPY
-345 YMTAQ
+345 YMAEQ

-355 EQLQESE
+355 EQLQKNGFT
-362 SLAQQGT
+362 AQKDP

-389 YVALQEAI
+389 YVALQETI
-397 AAGQLKGSVKILP
+397 AAGALNAGVRILP

-426 EDAAVLSMHGKKL
+426 EDAAILSMHGKKL
-439 NHLPATVAGH
+439 NRLSATVESH
-449 EKTFLLTSGS
+449 EKVFLLTSGS
-459 EDIRKIGRM
+459 EDIRKIGRLLAEAG
-468 LTETGLG
+468 LTD
-475 TCEVIV
+475 CEVTV
-481 GYQLSYPEENIR
+481 GYQLSYPEESIQ
-493 ILTPEQCEEITEDG
+493 ILTPEQCEEITGEG
-507 LYTCMIRNPHP
+507 LYTCLIRNPHW
-518 QPGRLTHGREDT
+518 QPERLTHGRADI
-530 CFLRDSS
+530 CFLRDA
-537 GTEGK
+537 K
-542 MRRTPMTKEEVREV
+542 TPMTKEEVREV

-562 LTERSV
+562 LTQNAV

-580 VEIAGLSGQLQV
+580 IEIAGVPGGVQV

-603 LLRKNREHFR
+603 LLRKNQEQFH
-613 MDNMEII
+613 MDNIQII

-639 GGSGGRLQ
+639 GGSGGRLLD
-647 EILQVLYRKNPHMRI
+647 ILQVLYRKNPHMRI

-672 AELREVMET
+672 AELKEVLDT
-681 FPVEDEEILQMQVNR
+681 FPLEEEEILQMQVSR
-696 VKKFWSYH
+696 VKKLGGYH

-717 TFRERETDLVDK
+717 TFREIGTAPMDNAKKTKQGAGETGNGK
-729 VKKALLAEEENRNR
+729 
-743 GNGEVQR
+743 NGEVQR

>member
-40 MREQTDSTEAAQ
+40 MLEQKDSTEAVQ
-52 ADGQPLVELHC
+52 ADGQPLVNLHR

-70 MQKFLH
+70 MEEFLQ
-76 DEGYEIVVDATHPY
+76 DGDYEIVVDATHPY
-90 ARAVTENLWGAVD
+90 AEVVTENIRGAVD
-103 TLKSLEKD
+103 ALKSLEKD
-111 AHFPIY
+111 AQFPIY
-117 LRLEREIA
+117 LRLEREIDGA
-125 GITEADG
+125 VEADD
-132 NVTNIQYFENNADCA
+132 NVTNIQYFDNNADCA
-147 KALENTE
+147 KALEDTE

-173 RLNNR
+173 RLNDR

-184 PGRESLELCMD
+184 PGRESLELCME

-241 LAAAEMLGI
+241 LEAAKMLGI

-257 AQKTSD
+257 AVTGN
-263 AAGNIPGTDAYSFAG
+263 AAGTDAYSFAG

-285 LCDCKLSP
+285 LCDCKLLP
-293 QGSLEICLAGIGMG
+293 QGSMEICLAGIGMG
-307 SKDGQTQEV
+307 SKDSLTGEV

-331 MIEGYSA
+331 MIAGYSA
-338 RIEKKPY
+338 RIEKQPY

-355 EQLQESE
+355 EKIQESE
-362 SLAQQGT
+362 ALAQRET

-389 YVALQEAI
+389 YVALQDAI
-397 AAGQLKGSVKILP
+397 ATGQLKGRVKILP
-410 GISSVVSLAAR
+410 GLSSVVSLAAR

-439 NHLPATVAGH
+439 SHLPTIVESH
-449 EKTFLLTSGS
+449 EKVYLLTSGC
-459 EDIRKIGRM
+459 EDIRKIGQM
-468 LTETGLG
+468 LTEAGL
-475 TCEVIV
+475 TDCEVIT
-481 GYQLSYPEENIR
+481 GYQMSYPEEEIR
-493 ILTPEQCEEITEDG
+493 SLTPEQCDQVMEEG
-507 LYTCMIRNPHP
+507 LYTCLIRNPHP
-518 QPGRLTHGREDT
+518 RPGRLTHGRAEAY
-530 CFLRDSS
+530 FLRDA
-537 GTEGK
+537 K
-542 MRRTPMTKEEVREV
+542 TPMTKEEVREV

-562 LTERSV
+562 LTEGAV

-603 LLRKNREHFR
+603 LLRKNREHFH

-620 EAPAPEGLEELPV
+620 EALAPEGLEELPA

-639 GGSGGRLQ
+639 GGSGGRLLD
-647 EILQVLYRKNPHMRI
+647 ILQVLYRKNPRMRI

-672 AELREVMET
+672 AELREVLET
-681 FPVEDEEILQMQVNR
+681 FHVEEEEILQMQVNR
-696 VKKFWSYH
+696 VKKLGSYH
-704 LPQAENPVWICSF
+704 MPQAENPVWICSF
-717 TFRERETDLVDK
+717 TFREHVD
-729 VKKALLAEEENRNR
+729 
-743 GNGEVQR
+743 GGEQV

>member
-40 MREQTDSTEAAQ
+40 MREQTDAEAAG
-52 ADGQPLVELHC
+52 AKKQPLVSLHR
-63 GRMDREQ
+63 GRMDRKQIEE
-70 MQKFLH
+70 FLRN
-76 DEGYEIVVDATHPY
+76 EGYGIVVDATHPY
-90 ARAVTENLWGAVD
+90 AKVVTENLRGAVAALQ
-103 TLKSLEKD
+103 TSEKK
-111 AHFPIY
+111 AQFPIY
-117 LRLEREIA
+117 LRLEREISE
-125 GITEADG
+125 TPEAEDPA
-132 NVTNIQYFENNADCA
+132 VSIRYFESNADCA

-161 GSKELAVYCASG
+161 GSKELATYCASG
-173 RLNNR
+173 RLHDR

-184 PGRESLELCMD
+184 PGRESLELCME

-230 NSGRTGGYQEK
+230 NSGRTGGYREK
-241 LAAAEMLGI
+241 LEAAKMLGI

-257 AQKTSD
+257 ARKTPD
-263 AAGNIPGTDAYSFAG
+263 ATGHMLRTDTYSFTG

-285 LCDCKLSP
+285 LCDCKLSG
-293 QGSLEICLAGIGMG
+293 QGSMEICLAGIGMG

-316 QHAIE
+316 QHVIE

-338 RIEKKPY
+338 KIEKRPY
-345 YMTAQ
+345 YMAEQ

-355 EQLQESE
+355 EQLQKNGFT
-362 SLAQQGT
+362 AQKDP

-389 YVALQEAI
+389 YVALQETI
-397 AAGQLKGSVKILP
+397 AAGALNAGVRILP

-426 EDAAVLSMHGKKL
+426 EDAAILSMHGKKL
-439 NHLPATVAGH
+439 NRLSATVESH
-449 EKTFLLTSGS
+449 EKVFLLTSGS
-459 EDIRKIGRM
+459 EDIRKIGRLLAEAG
-468 LTETGLG
+468 LTD
-475 TCEVIV
+475 CEVTV
-481 GYQLSYPEENIR
+481 GYQLSYPEESIQ
-493 ILTPEQCEEITEDG
+493 ILTPEQCEEITGEG
-507 LYTCMIRNPHP
+507 LYTCLIRNPHW
-518 QPGRLTHGREDT
+518 QPERLTHGRADI
-530 CFLRDSS
+530 CFLRDA
-537 GTEGK
+537 K
-542 MRRTPMTKEEVREV
+542 TPMTKEEVREV

-562 LTERSV
+562 LTQNAV

-580 VEIAGLSGQLQV
+580 IEIAGVPGGVQV

-603 LLRKNREHFR
+603 QLRKNREHFH

-620 EAPAPEGLEELPV
+620 EAEAPEGLEGLPA

-639 GGSGGRLQ
+639 GGSGGKLL
-647 EILQVLYRKNPHMRI
+647 EILQVLYRKNPRMRI

-672 AELREVMET
+672 AELKEVLEA
-681 FPVEDEEILQMQVNR
+681 FPVENEEILQMQVNR
-696 VKKFWSYH
+696 VKKLGSYH

-717 TFRERETDLVDK
+717 TFREIGTAPMDNAKKTKPGAGETGNGK
-729 VKKALLAEEENRNR
+729 
-743 GNGEVQR
+743 NGEVQR

>member
-13 GRRLSEILADAGIA
+13 GRRLSEILTEAGIA

-40 MREQTDSTEAAQ
+40 MQEQMEMTETAQ
-52 ADGQPLVELHC
+52 ADGRPLVNLHR

-70 MQKFLH
+70 MQIFLR
-76 DEGYEIVVDATHPY
+76 DGGFEIVVDATHPY
-90 ARAVTENLWGAVD
+90 ARVVTENLQGAVD
-103 TLKSLEKD
+103 TLHSPEKE
-111 AHFPIY
+111 AQLPIY
-117 LRLEREIA
+117 LRLEREISGA
-125 GITEADG
+125 AESEDNAA
-132 NVTNIQYFENNADCA
+132 NILYFENNEDCA
-147 KALENTE
+147 RALENTE

-161 GSKELAVYCASG
+161 GSKELAAYCAFG
-173 RLNNR
+173 RLHDR

-184 PGRESLELCMD
+184 PARESLELCMD

-217 ILKQYDIRHMVTK
+217 VLKQYNIRHMVTK
-230 NSGRTGGYQEK
+230 NSGRNGGYQEK
-241 LAAAEMLGI
+241 LEAAKMLGI

-257 AQKTSD
+257 VQ
-263 AAGNIPGTDAYSFAG
+263 AAAVVENVMGTDTYSFAG

-285 LCDCKLSP
+285 LCGCKLSK

-307 SKDGQTQEV
+307 SRDCMTKEV
-316 QHAIE
+316 QQTIE
-321 TADILLGAER
+321 AADILLGAER
-331 MIEGYSA
+331 MIAGYSA
-338 RIEKKPY
+338 RLEKKSY
-345 YMTAQ
+345 YMASQ

-362 SLAQQGT
+362 SLAQQGA

-375 FSGDTGFYSGCRKL
+375 FSGDTGFYSGCKKL

-397 AAGQLKGSVKILP
+397 AAGRLKGRVQILP

-426 EDAAVLSMHGKKL
+426 EDAAILSMHGKKL
-439 NHLPATVAGH
+439 NRLPATVESH

-468 LTETGLG
+468 LTEAGL
-475 TCEVIV
+475 TDCEVTA
-481 GYQLSYPEENIR
+481 GYQMSYPEEKIR
-493 ILTPEQCEEITEDG
+493 ILTPEQCMELTEEG
-507 LYTCMIRNPHP
+507 LYTCLIRNPHP
-518 QPGRLTHGREDT
+518 QPERLTHGSADT
-530 CFLRDSS
+530 CFLRDAS

-542 MRRTPMTKEEVREV
+542 LRRTPMTKEEVREV

-568 VYDIGSGTGSVA
+568 VYDIGSGTGTVA
-580 VEIAGLSGQLQV
+580 VEIAGLPGQVQV

-603 LLRKNREHFR
+603 LLRKNRAHFHR
-613 MDNMEII
+613 DNMEII
-620 EAPAPEGLEELPV
+620 EASAPEGLEELSV

-639 GGSGGRLQ
+639 GGSGGRLL

-672 AELREVMET
+672 AELREVLEA
-681 FPVEDEEILQMQVNR
+681 FPVEEAEILQMQVNR
-696 VKKFWSYH
+696 VKQLGSYH
-704 LPQAENPVWICSF
+704 MPQAENPVWICSF
-717 TFRERETDLVDK
+717 TFRESGNGK
-729 VKKALLAEEENRNR
+729 
-743 GNGEVQR
+743 NGEVQK

>member
-40 MREQTDSTEAAQ
+40 MREQMEGTEAARTK
-52 ADGQPLVELHC
+52 GQPLVSLHR
-63 GRMDREQ
+63 GRMDRKQ
-70 MQKFLH
+70 MEEFLCN
-76 DEGYEIVVDATHPY
+76 EGYEIVVDATHPY
-90 ARAVTENLWGAVD
+90 ARVVTENIRDAVK
-103 TLKSLEKD
+103 TQS
-111 AHFPIY
+111 PIY
-117 LRLEREIA
+117 LRLEREISE
-125 GITEADG
+125 TPEAEDPA
-132 NVTNIQYFENNADCA
+132 VSIRYFESNADCA

-161 GSKELAVYCASG
+161 GSKELATYCASG
-173 RLNNR
+173 RLHDR

-184 PGRESLELCMD
+184 PGRESLELCME

-241 LAAAEMLGI
+241 LEAAKMLGI

-257 AQKTSD
+257 ARKTPD
-263 AAGNIPGTDAYSFAG
+263 ATGHMLRTDTYSFAG

-285 LCDCKLSP
+285 LCDCKLSG
-293 QGSLEICLAGIGMG
+293 QGSMKICLAGIGMG

-331 MIEGYSA
+331 MIERYSA
-338 RIEKKPY
+338 KIEKRPY
-345 YMTAQ
+345 YMTEQ

-355 EQLQESE
+355 EQLQENGIT
-362 SLAQQGT
+362 AQKDP

-389 YVALQEAI
+389 YAALQEAVAI
-397 AAGQLKGSVKILP
+397 GALKAEVRTLP
-410 GISSVVSLAAR
+410 GISSVATLAAR

-426 EDAAVLSMHGKKL
+426 EDAAILSMHGKKL
-439 NHLPATVAGH
+439 NRLSTTVESH
-449 EKTFLLTSGS
+449 EKVFLLTSGS
-459 EDIRKIGRM
+459 EDIRKIGRLLAEAG
-468 LTETGLG
+468 LTD
-475 TCEVIV
+475 CEVIV
-481 GYQLSYPEENIR
+481 GYQLSYPEESIR
-493 ILTPEQCEEITEDG
+493 ILTPGQCEEITEEG
-507 LYTCMIRNPHP
+507 LYTCLIRNPHW
-518 QPGRLTHGREDT
+518 QPERLTHGRSDT
-530 CFLRDSS
+530 CFLRDA
-537 GTEGK
+537 K
-542 MRRTPMTKEEVREV
+542 TPMTKEEVREV

-562 LTERSV
+562 LTQNAV

-580 VEIAGLSGQLQV
+580 IEIAGVPGGVQV

-603 LLRKNREHFR
+603 LLRKNREQFH
-613 MDNMEII
+613 MDNIQII

-639 GGSGGRLQ
+639 GGSGGRLLD
-647 EILQVLYRKNPHMRI
+647 ILRVLYRKNPHMRI

-672 AELREVMET
+672 AELKEVLDT
-681 FPVEDEEILQMQVNR
+681 FPVAEEEILQMQVSR
-696 VKKFWSYH
+696 VKKLLSYH

-717 TFRERETDLVDK
+717 TFREIGTDPMDNEEKTKPDAGETGNGK
-729 VKKALLAEEENRNR
+729 
-743 GNGEVQR
+743 NGEVQR

>member
-40 MREQTDSTEAAQ
+40 MRDQTDAEAAR
-52 ADGQPLVELHC
+52 AKGHSLVSLHR
-63 GRMDREQ
+63 GRMDRKQ
-70 MQKFLH
+70 MEEFLCN
-76 DEGYEIVVDATHPY
+76 DGYEIVVDATHPY
-90 ARAVTENLWGAVD
+90 ARVVTENIRDAVK
-103 TLKSLEKD
+103 TQSS
-111 AHFPIY
+111 IY
-117 LRLEREIA
+117 LRLEREISQ
-125 GITEADG
+125 TPEAEDPA
-132 NVTNIQYFENNADCA
+132 VSIRYFESNADCA

-161 GSKELAVYCASG
+161 GSKELATYCASG
-173 RLNNR
+173 RLHER

-184 PGRESLELCMD
+184 PGRESLELCME

-230 NSGRTGGYQEK
+230 NSGRTGGYREK
-241 LAAAEMLGI
+241 LEAAKMLGI
-250 PVYVIEP
+250 PVYVIQPVKNTVE
-257 AQKTSD
+257 AI
-263 AAGNIPGTDAYSFAG
+263 GNMPRTDTYSFEG

-285 LCDCKLSP
+285 LCDCKLSG
-293 QGSLEICLAGIGMG
+293 QGSMEICLAGIGMG

-331 MIEGYSA
+331 MIERYSA
-338 RIEKKPY
+338 KIEKRPY
-345 YMTAQ
+345 YMTEQ

-355 EQLQESE
+355 EQLQKNGFT
-362 SLAQQGT
+362 AQKDP

-389 YVALQEAI
+389 YVALQETI
-397 AAGQLKGSVKILP
+397 AAGALNARVRILP

-426 EDAAVLSMHGKKL
+426 EDAAILSMHGKKL
-439 NHLPATVAGH
+439 NRLSATVESH
-449 EKTFLLTSGS
+449 EKVFLLTSGS
-459 EDIRKIGRM
+459 EDIRKIGRLLAEAGM
-468 LTETGLG
+468 TD
-475 TCEVIV
+475 CEVIV
-481 GYQLSYPEENIR
+481 GYQMSYSEESIR
-493 ILTPEQCEEITEDG
+493 ILTPGQCEEITGEG
-507 LYTCMIRNPHP
+507 LYTCLIRNPHW
-518 QPGRLTHGREDT
+518 QPERLTHGRADI
-530 CFLRDSS
+530 CFLRDA
-537 GTEGK
+537 K
-542 MRRTPMTKEEVREV
+542 TPMTKEEVREV

-562 LTERSV
+562 LTQNAV

-580 VEIAGLSGQLQV
+580 IEIAGVPGGVQV
-592 YAIERKPEAVE
+592 YAIERKPETVE
-603 LLRKNREHFR
+603 LLRKNREQFH
-613 MDNMEII
+613 MDNIQII

-633 PTHAFI
+633 PTHAFV
-639 GGSGGRLQ
+639 GGSGGRLPD
-647 EILQVLYRKNPHMRI
+647 ILQTLYRKNPHMRI

-672 AELREVMET
+672 AELKEVLDT
-681 FPVEDEEILQMQVNR
+681 FPVEEEEILQMQVSR
-696 VKKFWSYH
+696 VKKLGGYH